1 MNEWME
7 GYTSDIE
14 YTAGYYKELSP
25 DFLNV
30 CALMANVQPIPT
42 NEPFTYCE
50 LGCGQGLTIL
60 IQAANYPKGTFYAVD
75 YNPSHIAH
83 ARAIA
88 KEANLTNIYFLEKS
102 FQELVENPTLL
113 PEVDFM
119 IFHGIY
125 TWVNDENRS
134 NLINLCQRH
143 VVSGGLVYNSYN
155 AKPGWLAGEPIQK
168 LVWGLSKEHHGSS
181 LEKIEKI
188 IETLDE
194 LKDLGTGYFEL
205 HKEAIKNRLDSMK
218 KSDKNYVVHEYL
230 HESWRAFYFPEVSED
245 MAKAKLNYL
254 CLAQPGEA
262 FMQNVLPE
270 KLREK
275 LATLHDRDNRE
286 FIKDLALNT
295 GFRKDIYSRGVRK
308 QLDAYEK
315 NVWFINQQWLL
326 LKRDIPEKF
335 QFSLSVGKVTG
346 DEKTYR
352 PIVDHLRQGVLT
364 TQELQRATGLQLD
377 PLIQALVILYGDGA
391 IAIYKKNTPHK
402 AQELNKIIAKNA
414 FENNGF
420 KFIALPN
427 INSAIPQDSTN
438 LTWLSGIYAGYT
450 TKDALVNHVY
460 HTLSSRGLSVV
471 YKGEKLTGDS
481 MKKRLYQI
489 EEKWRKEML
498 PLWQQVGVVPSKIKG
513 SKR

>member
-1 MNEWME
+1 MNDWME

-14 YTAGYYKELSP
+14 YTADYYKELSP

-42 NEPFTYCE
+42 DEPFTYCE

-88 KEANLTNIYFLEKS
+88 KEANLTNIHFLEKS
-102 FQELVENPTLL
+102 FQELVEDPTLL

-119 IFHGIY
+119 VFHGIY

-134 NLINLCQRH
+134 NLIKLSQRH

-155 AKPGWLAGEPIQK
+155 TKPGWITAEPIQR
-168 LVWGLSKEHHGSS
+168 LVWGLSKEYQGSS

-188 IETLDE
+188 IETLDG
-194 LKDLGTGYFEL
+194 LQDLGTGYFNL
-205 HKEAIKNRLDSMK
+205 HKEAIKSRLNSMK
-218 KSDKNYVVHEYL
+218 TSNKNYVVHEYL

-262 FMQNVLPE
+262 FMQNLLPE
-270 KLREK
+270 KLKEK
-275 LATLHDRDNRE
+275 LTVLHDHDNRE

-295 GFRKDIYSRGVRK
+295 AFRKDIYSRGVRK
-308 QLDAYEK
+308 QLDSYEK
-315 NVWFINQQWLL
+315 NLWVINQQWLL
-326 LKRDIPEKF
+326 LKRDTHEKF
-335 QFSLSVGKVTG
+335 QFLLSVGEITG
-346 DEKTYR
+346 AEKTYR
-352 PIVDHLRQGVLT
+352 PIIDNLRQGILT
-364 TQELQRATGLQLD
+364 TQELQQATGLKLD
-377 PLIQALVILYGDGA
+377 KLIQALIMLYGSGT

-420 KFIALPN
+420 KSIALPN
-427 INSAIPQDSTN
+427 INSAIPYNTIS
-438 LTWLSGIYAGYT
+438 LTWLSGIYAGYK
-450 TKDALVNHVY
+450 TKEALVNHVY
-460 HTLSSRGLSVV
+460 HTLSDRELSVL
-471 YKGEKLTGDS
+471 YKGEKLTGNA

-489 EEKWRKEML
+489 EEEWRKEIL
-498 PLWQQVGVVPSKIKG
+498 PLWQQVGIVPSKIKG